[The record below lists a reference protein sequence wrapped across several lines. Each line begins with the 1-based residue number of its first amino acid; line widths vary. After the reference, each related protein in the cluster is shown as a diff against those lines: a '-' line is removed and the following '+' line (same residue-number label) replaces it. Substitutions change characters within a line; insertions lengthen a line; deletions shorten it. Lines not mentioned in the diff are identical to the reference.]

1 MSSKK
6 YIIII
11 GEEYWFDVKYEHKMR
26 KKIFEETFE
35 KSKYLLKTLKN
46 NDSKYEYK
54 ILNGPRNLVK
64 NIEEIG
70 YDNIRAIFFFHD
82 VFSDSILN
90 NMTIRDIKDYLKGI
104 EKKHNIFM
112 YPGIDNTLLFASKKY
127 YDILSKKLEHT
138 ILPKSKV
145 LHHKDYQ
152 GYKDE
157 KEILKDLFKL
167 SKQMLKEFDKIV
179 IKKGFSYEGKQV
191 KVITKELASDY
202 GDFASVTKR
211 LNLKKFWGIKSNA
224 IDMDIG
230 MDRYYIIQGYNPVV
244 TSEFNEFRVFF
255 INGKATYI
263 TWKDQFHNVCTNDIG
278 KNMENEV
285 VISNKD
291 SKMVEYKYFDE
302 RGKEMDMG
310 KQEIKKEINK
320 NLLIE
325 VLRFAKKTYSE
336 FLPLFWKYDDK
347 PILLRLDISYATESQ
362 FLDKHAIDVK
372 GFKSKVRLYINEI
385 EIDPTNYFYN
395 NLLCKNNKD
404 INNKYLQE
412 LFGTVINRYITRN
425 IK

>member
-11 GEEYWFDVKYEHKMR
+11 GEEYWFDVKYHQKR
-26 KKIFEETFE
+26 WKEEFE
-35 KSKYLLKTLKN
+35 KSKHLLKILRN

-54 ILNGPRNLVK
+54 ILNGPKNLVS

-70 YDNIRAIFFFHD
+70 YENVRAIFFFHD

-90 NMTIRDIKDYLKGI
+90 NMKIKEIKDYLENI

-127 YDILSKKLEHT
+127 YDILTNKLPHT
-138 ILPKSKV
+138 VLPKSEV
-145 LHHKDYQ
+145 LQYKDYN
-152 GYKDE
+152 GYEDE
-157 KEILKDLFKL
+157 KVILRKLFKMSKELLKDF
-167 SKQMLKEFDKIV
+167 EKIV

-191 KVITKELASDY
+191 KVITRDLIADY
-202 GDFASVTKR
+202 GDFTSIARR

-230 MDRYYIIQGYNPVV
+230 MDRYYILQGFNSKV
-244 TSEFNEFRVFF
+244 TSEFNEFRIFF

-263 TWKDQFHNVCTNDIG
+263 TWKDQFDNVCTNDID
-278 KNMENEV
+278 KNMNDEI
-285 VISNKD
+285 VISNKGSRMIYIKNYD
-291 SKMVEYKYFDE
+291 VKGDE
-302 RGKEMDMG
+302 KP
-310 KQEIKKEINK
+310 KVPIKKEINK
-320 NLLIE
+320 HLLIE
-325 VLRFAKKTYSE
+325 ILRFAKKTYAE
-336 FLPLFWKYDDK
+336 FLPLFWKYDNK
-347 PILLRLDISYATESQ
+347 PILLRLDISYATDER
-362 FLDKHAIDVK
+362 FIDKYAIDIE

-395 NLLCKNNKD
+395 NFVCKHNKDMNNK
-404 INNKYLQE
+404 NLQE
-412 LFGTVINRYITRN
+412 LFGNVINKYITRN

>member
-1 MSSKK
+1 MSNKK

-11 GEEYWFDVKYEHKMR
+11 GEEYWFDVKYQQKIR
-26 KKIFEETFE
+26 KKMFEETYE
-35 KSKYLLKTLKN
+35 KSKYLLKTLRN

-90 NMTIRDIKDYLKGI
+90 NMTIRDIKNYLRGI

-127 YDILSKKLEHT
+127 YDILSKKMPHT
-138 ILPKSKV
+138 ILPKSEV
-145 LHHKDYQ
+145 LHHKDYN

-157 KEILKDLFKL
+157 KIILKKLFKL
-167 SKQMLKEFDKIV
+167 SKELLKNFNKIV

-191 KVITKELASDY
+191 KVITRELISDY
-202 GDFASVTKR
+202 GDFTSITRR
-211 LNLKKFWGIKSNA
+211 LNLKNFWGMKSNA
-224 IDMDIG
+224 IDMDVG
-230 MDRYYIIQGYNPVV
+230 MDRYYILQGYNSIV

-263 TWKDQFHNVCTNDIG
+263 TWKDQFHNVCTSDIG
-278 KNMENEV
+278 KNMDDEV

-291 SKMVEYKYFDE
+291 SKMVEYKYYDE
-302 RGKEMDMG
+302 KGKEMNIG
-310 KQEIKKEINK
+310 KQEIKKGINK

-325 VLRFAKKTYSE
+325 VLRFAKKTYLE
-336 FLPLFWKYDDK
+336 FLPLFWKYDNK
-347 PILLRLDISYATESQ
+347 PILLRLDISYATDDI
-362 FLDKHAIDVK
+362 FLDKYAVEVE

-404 INNKYLQE
+404 INNKFLQE
-412 LFGTVINRYITRN
+412 LFGNVINRYITRN

>member
-1 MSSKK
+1 MSNKK

-11 GEEYWFDVKYEHKMR
+11 GEEYWFDVKYQQKR
-26 KKIFEETFE
+26 WKEEFE

-54 ILNGPRNLVK
+54 ILNGPKNLVK

-70 YDNIRAIFFFHD
+70 YDNIKAIFFFHD

-90 NMTIRDIKDYLKGI
+90 NMTIKEIKDYLRGI

-112 YPGIDNTLLFASKKY
+112 YPGLENTLLFASKKY
-127 YDILSKKLEHT
+127 YDILSKKLPHT
-138 ILPKSKV
+138 ILPKSEV
-145 LHHKDYQ
+145 LTHKDYK

-157 KEILKDLFKL
+157 KVILRKLYKL
-167 SKQMLKEFDKIV
+167 SKNLLKDFEKIV

-191 KVITKELASDY
+191 KVITKELISDY
-202 GDFASVTKR
+202 GDFTSIARR

-224 IDMDIG
+224 IDMDVG
-230 MDRYYIIQGYNPVV
+230 MDRYYILQGFNSKV

-263 TWKDQFHNVCTNDIG
+263 TWKDQFDNLCTNDIS
-278 KNMENEV
+278 KNIDEEII
-285 VISNKD
+285 ISNKG
-291 SKMVEYKYFDE
+291 SKMIDIKNYDVKGEEKP
-302 RGKEMDMG
+302 KVT
-310 KQEIKKEINK
+310 IKKEINK

-347 PILLRLDISYATESQ
+347 PILLRLDISYATEPQ
-362 FLDKHAIDVK
+362 FLDNQAIDIE
-372 GFKSKVRLYINEI
+372 GFKTKVRLYINEI

-412 LFGTVINRYITRN
+412 LFGNVINRYITRN